1 MPQPMP
7 DSKARWL
14 HRGRLRDLVV
24 ALCLV
29 SALVCPRDTAMLAV
43 ALVLFTAGCLLH
55 VLVKGQLI
63 RNVTLCT
70 EGAYSIVRHPYYLAN
85 YLVDVSLCLL
95 SGNVYLVLLYPFLFY
110 WAYGPTFAEEEALL
124 ASMHPR
130 GLRNLPRQRS
140 PGLSHVE
147 PVRRVEIAGTR
158 ILLAAHFRQGSE
170 TPLPVRFPGSV
181 LDPRPGTGTLGSAG
195 TGRRAQSPGNADD
208 HPAWRFPGVPARQP
222 GNSPPQGR
230 VARLSEPWM
239 VRSHAQP
246 FAGRSRA
253 GQTDYFGV
261 DRQ

>member
-29 SALVCPRDTAMLAV
+29 SALVCPRDTAMLVV

-85 YLVDVSLCLL
+85 YLVDISFCLL

-124 ASMHPR
+124 ASMHPADFEAYR
-130 GLRNLPRQRS
+130 ASVPQVFPTSNLLSGLRSLGQGFSWLRISAKEVKRVFRFGFLAALLILAQEV
-140 PGLSHVE
+140 GLSGLQDLT
-147 PVRRVEIAGTR
+147 AGRNPLKTSTT
-158 ILLAAHFRQGSE
+158 ILLGVSLAC
-170 TPLPVRFPGSV
+170 LVVSV
-181 LDPRPGTGTLGSAG
+181 AIPRRKA
-195 TGRRAQSPGNADD
+195 
-208 HPAWRFPGVPARQP
+208 
-222 GNSPPQGR
+222 
-230 VARLSEPWM
+230 
-239 VRSHAQP
+239 
-246 FAGRSRA
+246 
-253 GQTDYFGV
+253 
-261 DRQ
+261 